1 MIAALPLSVS
11 AAGEYVPGNPR
22 WSGYQNQVQWDRP
35 AGAASGDSFEYEA
48 QLLLGDD
55 VVESKAVE
63 IDTYLF
69 FTNDVVT
76 RPQEEYTIRVRAR
89 WIMIVGDP
97 DGQYMV
103 ADVGEAEPPHEHS
116 YTQKHDAAQHW
127 QACSCGE
134 SAFQRCTGLTDITI
148 PDGVTSIRS
157 RAFNGCEKLG
167 SITFTGNTAPELEAD
182 DVFDECAA
190 LTAIHVPCG
199 ADGYTAANGWPEDKV
214 QHEHVWAEDW
224 TSDGTHH
231 WKACTA
237 EGCAE
242 KDQYGVHQIANGVC
256 TVCKAEVETSGVQTY
271 AVKVNGIT
279 VTSANASDILG
290 DADGDGATAYY
301 DPAANTLTL
310 DNAQLTSS
318 GYGAVWAQEENFT
331 LVLKG
336 ENQITGE
343 GDFPHSA
350 VYSHGAMTVKGNG
363 SLTTSGTYFGLFG
376 NNTITI
382 EDGAS
387 VDLTADFSSDEQD
400 QPYAAVRAIGGLT
413 VDGATLNAK
422 NNATQDASF
431 GTPGINTDLTA
442 INGAKV
448 NISSVN
454 DHGICGDV
462 IVSGAGTVVNASS
475 ASGEHYGIFAGQE
488 DIFGELGGDQKGI
501 FTISDGAVVT
511 ASGGKGAMRWKP
523 DLSGYTDPVVAAGD
537 SAAAEEII
545 GDPAGTEYQNEKYV
559 QVRSSLEPVE
569 PTEPTDPTDPTTPTD
584 PTEPTDPAKPE
595 QQGKASAEKID
606 LARRTIFEMVEE
618 GEKVTIP
625 KLIAKTGLSRG
636 FFYKNPMVRQALDK
650 ALEQQVGMIDP
661 RRSVLDMAMDNEIVA
676 LHERIRELQQENQRL
691 RAENE
696 KMQKALSRRND
707 KLLRNL

>member
-127 QACSCGE
+127 QACSCGDKKDAADH
-134 SAFQRCTGLTDITI
+134 SFGAWTAD
-148 PDGVTSIRS
+148 
-157 RAFNGCEKLG
+157 
-167 SITFTGNTAPELEAD
+167 GNTESR
-182 DVFDECAA
+182 
-190 LTAIHVPCG
+190 T
-199 ADGYTAANGWPEDKV
+199 
-214 QHEHVWAEDW
+214 
-224 TSDGTHH
+224 
-231 WKACTA
+231 
-237 EGCAE
+237 
-242 KDQYGVHQIANGVC
+242 C
-256 TVCKAEVETSGVQTY
+256 TVCGYAETRDAAQ
-271 AVKVNGIT
+271 
-279 VTSANASDILG
+279 TSA
-290 DADGDGATAYY
+290 
-301 DPAANTLTL
+301 
-310 DNAQLTSS
+310 
-318 GYGAVWAQEENFT
+318 
-331 LVLKG
+331 
-336 ENQITGE
+336 TGE
-343 GDFPHSA
+343 TTDNGQDSGGEGIAELTDENTGVSVSLSEA
-350 VYSHGAMTVKGNG
+350 VPEGVELYAGVMEAESLLEEKPELKEALDGLLSVYEISIRQNGEPVEIKDSAMTVRIPMNSHLEGYAHYQAVRVDGEPERIEAKAEDG
-363 SLTTSGTYFGLFG
+363 SLVFEAGGPGRYAVLGSDTPFSVSAIIQPAPLPGDEKDG
-376 NNTITI
+376 NAVYIVLLAAI
-382 EDGAS
+382 
-387 VDLTADFSSDEQD
+387 
-400 QPYAAVRAIGGLT
+400 PAAVLLALLLVFLYRKKRKA
-413 VDGATLNAK
+413 
-422 NNATQDASF
+422 QDN
-431 GTPGINTDLTA
+431 P
-442 INGAKV
+442 
-448 NISSVN
+448 
-454 DHGICGDV
+454 
-462 IVSGAGTVVNASS
+462 
-475 ASGEHYGIFAGQE
+475 
-488 DIFGELGGDQKGI
+488 
-501 FTISDGAVVT
+501 
-511 ASGGKGAMRWKP
+511 
-523 DLSGYTDPVVAAGD
+523 
-537 SAAAEEII
+537 
-545 GDPAGTEYQNEKYV
+545 PAGG
-559 QVRSSLEPVE
+559 RMSP
-569 PTEPTDPTDPTTPTD
+569 
-584 PTEPTDPAKPE
+584 
-595 QQGKASAEKID
+595 G
-606 LARRTIFEMVEE
+606 MVEE